1 MSKQLDD
8 AIKHLTTTYQSL
20 AQAAAGYINTLDA
33 KEVAA
38 ALKKAK
44 PDTAE
49 YVALEQLN
57 NLLQL
62 RMYSFHLLHR
72 IVVLLLVHVYI
83 TIIKHLVIPK

>member
-8 AIKHLTTTYQSL
+8 AIEHLTTTYQSL

-57 NLLQL
+57 NLMQL
-62 RMYSFHLLHR
+62 KNSQPAQ
-72 IVVLLLVHVYI
+72 
-83 TIIKHLVIPK
+83 VINEPIATTEEPTTE

>member
-8 AIKHLTTTYQSL
+8 AIEHLTTTYQSL

-49 YVALEQLN
+49 YVALAQLD
-57 NLLQL
+57 NLMQ
-62 RMYSFHLLHR
+62 MKNSKPVEV
-72 IVVLLLVHVYI
+72 INEPIAI
-83 TIIKHLVIPK
+83 TEEPAAE

>member
-8 AIKHLTTTYQSL
+8 AIEHLTTTYQSL

-57 NLLQL
+57 NLMQL
-62 RMYSFHLLHR
+62 KNQTPVEVA
-72 IVVLLLVHVYI
+72 IEPI
-83 TIIKHLVIPK
+83 TTTEEPTAE

>member
-8 AIKHLTTTYQSL
+8 AIEHLTTTYQSL

-57 NLLQL
+57 NLMQL
-62 RMYSFHLLHR
+62 KNSQPAQV
-72 IVVLLLVHVYI
+72 INEPIATTEEPI
-83 TIIKHLVIPK
+83 TE

>member
-33 KEVAA
+33 KEVSA

-57 NLLQL
+57 NLMQL
-62 RMYSFHLLHR
+62 KNTAPVEV
-72 IVVLLLVHVYI
+72 INENVVIDIETH
-83 TIIKHLVIPK
+83 TE

>member
-8 AIKHLTTTYQSL
+8 AIEHLTTTYQSL

-33 KEVAA
+33 KEVATA
-38 ALKKAK
+38 FKKAT

-62 RMYSFHLLHR
+62 KNAKPVDVINESTP
-72 IVVLLLVHVYI
+72 VI
-83 TIIKHLVIPK
+83 TEEPTAQ

>member
-8 AIKHLTTTYQSL
+8 AIEHLTTTYQSL
-20 AQAAAGYINTLDA
+20 AQAASGYIDTLDA

-62 RMYSFHLLHR
+62 KNSKP
-72 IVVLLLVHVYI
+72 VEVANEPTP
-83 TIIKHLVIPK
+83 TIQEPATE

>member
-49 YVALEQLN
+49 YVALQQLD

-62 RMYSFHLLHR
+62 KNSTPVEV
-72 IVVLLLVHVYI
+72 INEPTAI
-83 TIIKHLVIPK
+83 TEEPAAE

>member
-8 AIKHLTTTYQSL
+8 AIEHLTTTYQSL

-57 NLLQL
+57 NLLQ
-62 RMYSFHLLHR
+62 MKNSKP
-72 IVVLLLVHVYI
+72 IEVINEPTPI
-83 TIIKHLVIPK
+83 TEEPAAE

>member
-57 NLLQL
+57 NLMQL
-62 RMYSFHLLHR
+62 KNSQPAQ
-72 IVVLLLVHVYI
+72 
-83 TIIKHLVIPK
+83 VINEPIATTEEPASE

>member
-20 AQAAAGYINTLDA
+20 AQAASGYIDTLDA

-49 YVALEQLN
+49 FVALSQLD
-57 NLLQL
+57 NLMQL
-62 RMYSFHLLHR
+62 KNSKPVEVANEF
-72 IVVLLLVHVYI
+72 I
-83 TIIKHLVIPK
+83 TEIQEPTA

>member
-8 AIKHLTTTYQSL
+8 AIEHLTTTYQSL

-57 NLLQL
+57 NLLQ
-62 RMYSFHLLHR
+62 MKNSTTVE
-72 IVVLLLVHVYI
+72 VVNEPTAI
-83 TIIKHLVIPK
+83 TEEPTAE

>member
-8 AIKHLTTTYQSL
+8 AIEHLTTTYQSL

-49 YVALEQLN
+49 FVALSQLD
-57 NLLQL
+57 NLMQL
-62 RMYSFHLLHR
+62 KNSTPVE
-72 IVVLLLVHVYI
+72 VVNEAI
-83 TIIKHLVIPK
+83 SIAAEETKE

>member
-8 AIKHLTTTYQSL
+8 AIEHLTTTYQSL

-57 NLLQL
+57 NLMQL
-62 RMYSFHLLHR
+62 KNSAPVEV
-72 IVVLLLVHVYI
+72 INETVVTDTETH
-83 TIIKHLVIPK
+83 TE

>member
-8 AIKHLTTTYQSL
+8 AIEHLTTTYQSL

-49 YVALEQLN
+49 FVALSQLD
-57 NLLQL
+57 NLMQL
-62 RMYSFHLLHR
+62 KNSQSVE
-72 IVVLLLVHVYI
+72 VVNEAISI
-83 TIIKHLVIPK
+83 TAEETKE

>member
-8 AIKHLTTTYQSL
+8 AIEHLTTTYQSL

-57 NLLQL
+57 NLMQL
-62 RMYSFHLLHR
+62 KNSQPAQ
-72 IVVLLLVHVYI
+72 VVNE
-83 TIIKHLVIPK
+83 TIITDTETHTE

>member
-49 YVALEQLN
+49 FVALSQLD
-57 NLLQL
+57 NLMQL
-62 RMYSFHLLHR
+62 KNSAPVEVANEPTTE
-72 IVVLLLVHVYI
+72 IQEP
-83 TIIKHLVIPK
+83 TA

>member
-8 AIKHLTTTYQSL
+8 AIEHLTTTYQSL

-33 KEVAA
+33 KEVSA

-49 YVALEQLN
+49 YVALAQLD
-57 NLLQL
+57 NLMQ
-62 RMYSFHLLHR
+62 MKNSKPVEV
-72 IVVLLLVHVYI
+72 INEPTAI
-83 TIIKHLVIPK
+83 TEEPAAE

>member
-44 PDTAE
+44 SDTAE

-62 RMYSFHLLHR
+62 KNSAP
-72 IVVLLLVHVYI
+72 IEVINEPIAI
-83 TIIKHLVIPK
+83 TEEPAAE

>member
-8 AIKHLTTTYQSL
+8 AIEHLTTTYQSL

-57 NLLQL
+57 NLLQ
-62 RMYSFHLLHR
+62 MKNSKP
-72 IVVLLLVHVYI
+72 IEVVNEPAQ
-83 TIIKHLVIPK
+83 IIEEPAAE

>member
-8 AIKHLTTTYQSL
+8 AIEHLTTTYQSL

-57 NLLQL
+57 NLMQL
-62 RMYSFHLLHR
+62 KNTAPVEV
-72 IVVLLLVHVYI
+72 INETVVTDTEAH
-83 TIIKHLVIPK
+83 TE

>member
-8 AIKHLTTTYQSL
+8 AIVHLTTTYQSL

-57 NLLQL
+57 NLMQL
-62 RMYSFHLLHR
+62 KNTAPVEV
-72 IVVLLLVHVYI
+72 INETVVIDTETH
-83 TIIKHLVIPK
+83 TE

>member
-62 RMYSFHLLHR
+62 KNSAPVEVFNETTA
-72 IVVLLLVHVYI
+72 I
-83 TIIKHLVIPK
+83 TEEPAAE

>member
-8 AIKHLTTTYQSL
+8 AIEHLTTTYQSL

-57 NLLQL
+57 NLMQL
-62 RMYSFHLLHR
+62 KNSQPTQ
-72 IVVLLLVHVYI
+72 VVNEP
-83 TIIKHLVIPK
+83 IPTTEEPTTE

>member
-8 AIKHLTTTYQSL
+8 AIEHLTTTYQSL

-44 PDTAE
+44 SDTAE
-49 YVALEQLN
+49 YVALEHLN
-57 NLLQL
+57 NLMQL
-62 RMYSFHLLHR
+62 KNSQPAQ
-72 IVVLLLVHVYI
+72 VVNEPI
-83 TIIKHLVIPK
+83 ATTEEPTTE